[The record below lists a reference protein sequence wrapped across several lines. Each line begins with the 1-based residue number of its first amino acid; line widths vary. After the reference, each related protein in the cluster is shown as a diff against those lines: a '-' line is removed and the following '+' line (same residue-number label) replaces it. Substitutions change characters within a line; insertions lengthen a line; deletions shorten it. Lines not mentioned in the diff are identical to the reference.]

1 MERNMEIHEMLAKLG
16 FRTQIQLVGAGW
28 IYIGMLLLLL
38 TYPLCGLSQG
48 WPSALDGP
56 KAWHYPW
63 YACKKVG
70 PANRL
75 VYEIGGP

>member
-1 MERNMEIHEMLAKLG
+1 MEIHEMLAKLG

-48 WPSALDGP
+48 
-56 KAWHYPW
+56 
-63 YACKKVG
+63 
-70 PANRL
+70 
-75 VYEIGGP
+75 